1 MGDKEIYL
9 LKKENVIQISGK
21 KLLKAGF
28 KPDRVIEHVLA
39 REAKTG
45 LEINLIFTDNAYIK
59 RINLEYRMKNYAT
72 DVISFES
79 ANGGDIL
86 ISVEKAKEQAK
97 EYGISPGE
105 ELTRLLVHGAMHVLG
120 YDHIKAADRVKMEAK
135 EKKYMRELLEKK

>member
-1 MGDKEIYL
+1 MYL
-9 LKKENVIQISGK
+9 LKKKNTIQTTGE

-28 KPDRVIEHVLA
+28 KPERAVEHVLG
-39 REAKTG
+39 REGKTG

-59 RINLEYRMKNYAT
+59 RINLEYRMKNCAT

-97 EYGISPGE
+97 EYGVTSKE
-105 ELTRLLVHGAMHVLG
+105 ELDRLLVHGTMHVLG

-135 EKKYMRELLEKK
+135 EKKYMKELLEKK